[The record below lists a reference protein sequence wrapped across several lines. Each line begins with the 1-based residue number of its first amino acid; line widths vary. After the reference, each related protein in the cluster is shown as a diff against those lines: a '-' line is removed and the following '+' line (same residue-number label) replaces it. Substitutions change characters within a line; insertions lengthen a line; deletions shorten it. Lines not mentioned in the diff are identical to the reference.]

1 LDWEYNWTPHVGKYN
16 INSKDWNQLQAEN
29 PIEQA
34 VDVDSSA
41 GSLNLEQRKLYDI
54 VVDQYT

>member
-1 LDWEYNWTPHVGKYN
+1 MDREYDWSTYVGKYD
-16 INSKDWNQLQAEN
+16 ISSEGWTLLRAEN

-34 VDVDSSA
+34 VDVDSLV

-54 VVDQYT
+54 VVD

>member
-1 LDWEYNWTPHVGKYN
+1 MDREYDWSTYVGKYD
-16 INSKDWNQLQAEN
+16 ISSKGWTLLRAEN

-34 VDVDSSA
+34 VDIDSSV

>member
-1 LDWEYNWTPHVGKYN
+1 LDRAYDWSPYVRKYN
-16 INSKDWNQLQAEN
+16 IDSNDWIRLRAEN

-54 VVDQYT
+54 VVNQYI